1 MRPIFV
7 GKESNKHASKKLNAG
22 RGSIGK
28 TAFVGI
34 KEREGVIRAALV
46 SDTSAGTLHG
56 PLLSIVE
63 AGSSIYSDEHYGYQ
77 GIDVFFSHE
86 TVKHSVAESVRGQ
99 AHTNGIELFWL
110 MMKRNFERVYHE
122 ISPMHLHRYV
132 SEFAGR
138 HSIRRFD
145 TLVQMVDLVR
155 NIEGKHMTYDQLVTA
170 EDQVTVGVM

>member
-63 AGSSIYSDEHYGYQ
+63 AGSSVYSVEHDGYQ
-77 GIDVFFSHE
+77 GLDVFFSHE
-86 TVKHSVAESVRGQ
+86 TE
-99 AHTNGIELFWL
+99 
-110 MMKRNFERVYHE
+110 
-122 ISPMHLHRYV
+122 
-132 SEFAGR
+132 
-138 HSIRRFD
+138 
-145 TLVQMVDLVR
+145 
-155 NIEGKHMTYDQLVTA
+155 
-170 EDQVTVGVM
+170 